1 MKTSTT
7 KKEYAFKEAATLVT
21 GAIFTL
27 AALLFTACPN
37 NAGGG
42 GTPII
47 SYVPVSYD
55 KLEEYLTNQTSGS
68 RINYIELTGS
78 IPPADLKGSPSDAS
92 SLGQKLAAAAPKKIG
107 LKLPASAA
115 SVTDMSGC
123 FTGCTNLVNVA
134 SLPRDLTDMSN
145 CFKGCTALETLDAVP
160 ANVTNMQHCF
170 DGCTNLKS
178 VTLKCAYNPAPIGGN
193 TAFFAAFKNCT
204 ALKARSI
211 TVPYGTLGAY
221 TDSTACAQMAVQAD
235 RFVEAAADFVQVD
248 YASLDTHLTHNLTVG
263 VNCIEITGTI
273 PFGDLTGTSSDA
285 SPLGQ
290 KLKDKSPKQFVL
302 KLPANIAGLT
312 DMSYCFNGCNNVVSL
327 ATIPESVTDMTGCFS
342 GCAALTQ
349 APVIPDGVTDLTDC
363 FKGCARLTRVS
374 VIPQGVTKMENCFNG
389 CTALTGAALKCNYN
403 AGHFTNAFSGC
414 NGLTAGS
421 IRVKPPQLTDYQNN
435 AVAMG
440 TQHNRF
446 VGDNDLLFNTVPY
459 DKLDEYLTNTASA
472 TDINYIELTGTIPP
486 ADLKGEPVQ
495 RSKLCA
501 TLNKHENKK
510 VALKLP
516 ESIAGLSDMSYCFD
530 SCKGL
535 VSLKAIPQGVT
546 NMRDCF
552 ITCENLTAAPV
563 IPQGVTNMQGCF
575 AVCKNLTAAPV
586 IPQGVTNME
595 SCFTFCEKL
604 TAAPVIPEGVTNMLQ
619 CFYNC
624 TNLTEPLV
632 IPKSVTC
639 IYSCFLK
646 CKLTGVTLKCNY
658 IHGKFSNAFDDCL
671 TLTPGSI
678 KVPADQLKIYKD
690 HAVAMGVTSD
700 KFAAE

>member
-27 AALLFTACPN
+27 AALLFTGCPN
-37 NAGGG
+37 AAGGGGGG

-47 SYVPVSYD
+47 NYVPVSYD
-55 KLEEYLTNQTSGS
+55 KLEEYLTNQAGSGVT
-68 RINYIELTGS
+68 YIELTGTV
-78 IPPADLKGSPSDAS
+78 PPADLKGSPPDAS
-92 SLGQKLAAAAPKKIG
+92 SLGQKLAASAPKKIG

-115 SVTDMSGC
+115 SITDMSGC

-160 ANVTNMQHCF
+160 SGVTNMQHCF

-178 VTLKCAYNPAPIGGN
+178 VTLKCAYNPASIGGN

-204 ALKARSI
+204 ALKVRSI

-221 TDSTACAQMAVQAD
+221 TGTTACAQMAVQAD
-235 RFVEAAADFVQVD
+235 RFAEAAADFVQVD
-248 YASLDTHLTHNLTVG
+248 YATLDTHLTHNLTVG

-273 PFGDLTGTSSDA
+273 PLGDLTGTSSDA

-302 KLPANIAGLT
+302 KLPASIAGLT
-312 DMSYCFNGCNNVVSL
+312 DMSYCFYGCNNVVSL
-327 ATIPESVTDMTGCFS
+327 AAIPESVTDMTGCFS
-342 GCAALTQ
+342 GCSVLQT
-349 APVIPDGVTDLTDC
+349 APVIPASVTE
-363 FKGCARLTRVS
+363 
-374 VIPQGVTKMENCFNG
+374 MEDCFNG
-389 CTALTGAALKCNYN
+389 CTVLTGAALKCNYN

-414 NGLTAGS
+414 NGLTADS
-421 IRVKPPQLTDYQNN
+421 IRVKPPQLTDYQTN
-435 AVAMG
+435 AATMG

-459 DKLDEYLTNTASA
+459 DKLDDYLTNTASA

-501 TLNKHENKK
+501 ALNKHENKK

-516 ESIAGLSDMSYCFD
+516 ESIAGLTDMSYCFD
-530 SCKGL
+530 SCQNL

-552 ITCENLTAAPV
+552 ITCKNLTAAPV
-563 IPQGVTNMQGCF
+563 IPQGVTNMQDCF

-639 IYSCFLK
+639 IYSCFQK

-678 KVPADQLKIYKD
+678 KVPADQLKIYKE
-690 HAVAMGVTSD
+690 HAVAMGTTAD

>member
-1 MKTSTT
+1 MTNLHK
-7 KKEYAFKEAATLVT
+7 T
-21 GAIFTL
+21 GAAALITVLTL
-27 AALLFTACPN
+27 ALMFTACPN
-37 NAGGG
+37 NAGGSSSGG
-42 GTPII
+42 GTSII

-55 KLEEYLTNQTSGS
+55 KLEEYLTNQAGSGVT
-68 RINYIELTGS
+68 YIELTGS
-78 IPPADLKGSPSDAS
+78 IPPADLKGSPPNAS
-92 SLGQKLAAAAPKKIG
+92 ALGQKLAAAAPKKIG

-115 SVTDMSGC
+115 SVTDMLGC

-160 ANVTNMQHCF
+160 ANVVNMQHCF

-178 VTLKCAYNPAPIGGN
+178 VTLKCAYNPAPIGVN

-235 RFVEAAADFVQVD
+235 RFAEAAADFVQVD
-248 YASLDTHLTHNLTVG
+248 YANLDTHLTHNLTVG

-273 PFGDLTGTSSDA
+273 PLGDLTGTSSAA
-285 SPLGQ
+285 SALGQ
-290 KLKDKSPKQFVL
+290 KLKDKSPKQFAL
-302 KLPANIAGLT
+302 KLPASIAGLT
-312 DMSYCFNGCNNVVSL
+312 DMSYCFYGCNNVVSL
-327 ATIPESVTDMTGCFS
+327 AAFPEGVTNITGCFS
-342 GCAALTQ
+342 GCVALTQ

-363 FKGCARLTRVS
+363 FKGCARLTQVS
-374 VIPQGVTKMENCFNG
+374 VIPQGVTKMGNCFNG

-421 IRVKPPQLTDYQNN
+421 IRVKPPQLTDYQSN
-435 AVAMG
+435 ASAMG

-446 VGDNDLLFNTVPY
+446 VGDKDLLFNTVPY

-501 TLNKHENKK
+501 ALNKHKNKK

>member
-1 MKTSTT
+1 
-7 KKEYAFKEAATLVT
+7 
-21 GAIFTL
+21 
-27 AALLFTACPN
+27 
-37 NAGGG
+37 
-42 GTPII
+42 
-47 SYVPVSYD
+47 
-55 KLEEYLTNQTSGS
+55 
-68 RINYIELTGS
+68 
-78 IPPADLKGSPSDAS
+78 
-92 SLGQKLAAAAPKKIG
+92 
-107 LKLPASAA
+107 
-115 SVTDMSGC
+115 
-123 FTGCTNLVNVA
+123 
-134 SLPRDLTDMSN
+134 
-145 CFKGCTALETLDAVP
+145 
-160 ANVTNMQHCF
+160 
-170 DGCTNLKS
+170 
-178 VTLKCAYNPAPIGGN
+178 
-193 TAFFAAFKNCT
+193 
-204 ALKARSI
+204 
-211 TVPYGTLGAY
+211 
-221 TDSTACAQMAVQAD
+221 
-235 RFVEAAADFVQVD
+235 
-248 YASLDTHLTHNLTVG
+248 
-263 VNCIEITGTI
+263 
-273 PFGDLTGTSSDA
+273 
-285 SPLGQ
+285 
-290 KLKDKSPKQFVL
+290 
-302 KLPANIAGLT
+302 
-312 DMSYCFNGCNNVVSL
+312 
-327 ATIPESVTDMTGCFS
+327 
-342 GCAALTQ
+342 
-349 APVIPDGVTDLTDC
+349 
-363 FKGCARLTRVS
+363 
-374 VIPQGVTKMENCFNG
+374 MENCFNG

-403 AGHFTNAFSGC
+403 AGHFTNAFFGC

-459 DKLDEYLTNTASA
+459 DKLDEYLSNTASA

-501 TLNKHENKK
+501 ALNKHENKK

-516 ESIAGLSDMSYCFD
+516 ESIAGLTDMSYCFD
-530 SCKGL
+530 SCKNL

-563 IPQGVTNMQGCF
+563 IPQGVTNM
-575 AVCKNLTAAPV
+575 
-586 IPQGVTNME
+586 E

-604 TAAPVIPEGVTNMLQ
+604 TAAPVIPEGVENMHG

-624 TNLTEPLV
+624 TNLTVPLV

-671 TLTPGSI
+671 TLTSGSI
-678 KVPADQLKIYKD
+678 KVPADQLEIYKD